1 MQMLY
6 NSDSYVVVHFE
17 LPAEATA
24 PGGSG
29 LPGRSPAASAGEES
43 PTPLTRAGFEIV
55 DKHARREIFIEGAVA
70 LSFEQGVQALAR
82 DNPSEE
88 AFDEFI
94 GRYCTMAQH
103 PVALH

>member
-17 LPAEATA
+17 LSANDAPPTGVDGPAGFA
-24 PGGSG
+24 PAGAE
-29 LPGRSPAASAGEES
+29 PAAGLL
-43 PTPLTRAGFEIV
+43 LTRCGFEIV
-55 DKHARREIFIEGAVA
+55 DKHARREVFIEGAVA
-70 LSFEQGVQALAR
+70 DSFEQGVQALAR

-94 GRYCTMAQH
+94 GRYCAMAPH
-103 PVALH
+103 PLALH

>member
-17 LPAEATA
+17 LSANDTA
-24 PGGSG
+24 PAGVSV
-29 LPGRSPAASAGEES
+29 PAGAAAPVSDPLA
-43 PTPLTRAGFEIV
+43 PPPLTRAGFEIV
-55 DKHARREIFIEGAVA
+55 DKMARREIFIEGAVA

-94 GRYCTMAQH
+94 GRYCAMAPH
-103 PVALH
+103 PLALH